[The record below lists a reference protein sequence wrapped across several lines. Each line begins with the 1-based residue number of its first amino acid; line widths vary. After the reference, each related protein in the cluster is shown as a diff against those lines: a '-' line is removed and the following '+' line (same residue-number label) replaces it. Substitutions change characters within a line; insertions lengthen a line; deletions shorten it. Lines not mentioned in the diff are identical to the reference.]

1 MRGTDEI
8 SNAMATA
15 TFKRG
20 VFQTEF
26 CRTAFDPPLL
36 VVDLEY
42 LFYAIFLSDLLIVDL
57 GHFFYALASPEP
69 TDRLLG

>member
-15 TFKRG
+15 TFKMG
-20 VFQTEF
+20 VFQP
-26 CRTAFDPPLL
+26 TALL
-36 VVDLEY
+36 AVDLEY
-42 LFYAIFLSDLLIVDL
+42 LFYAIFLFDLLIVDL